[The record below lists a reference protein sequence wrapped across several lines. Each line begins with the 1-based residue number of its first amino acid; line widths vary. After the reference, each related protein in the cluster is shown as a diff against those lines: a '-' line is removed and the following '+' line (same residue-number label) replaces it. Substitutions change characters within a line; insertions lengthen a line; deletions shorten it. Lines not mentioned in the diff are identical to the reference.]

1 MNVAVENK
9 RDQLNW
15 SKIIKNNFD
24 FKKGKGFTQLN
35 LKKIFSKK
43 ECNEIYDKFDSNLN
57 WIIRDSQKL
66 KLPKNQ
72 YPMAKKL
79 TQVMSYF
86 RNLLQENIPE
96 RKHVRLIIE
105 TLRVAR
111 SDGSQHQVGSRWHQD
126 HEAYFS
132 LLINLTENDDP
143 DYSTR
148 FYDLQPKESYKF
160 DDLGNPVLKKGWK
173 ENFIK
178 PFHLGIL
185 NSGVRFFLFPH
196 DKCRPIVHH
205 APNSDKKRLAIF
217 ATFSLSGVDQG
228 MDLKDIY
235 LPLIKKKFKKEINK
249 KLKNLRNH
257 WKDILGIS
265 NSSKKKYKRRIFQSE
280 NGLYKLRSLK
290 FDYKRKNYRIVNFGL
305 KKFENEFKKNKKITK
320 NTVAIGELA
329 RAINYFSNIGNYSK
343 KKLLKEK
350 NLNLKT
356 SDFSDIK
363 NNNYDL
369 FIQFKQSNKAFQLL
383 SLKETYNYIDSFILI
398 LYPDAKNYIYNHN
411 IKYDKNLLPFMRNKN
426 IINKEKIKSKLKV
439 AQMFTSF
446 DISKHNN
453 KTSLLLSESIKSAW
467 NRGLKELI
475 VRRKKEYLSINKN
488 NYKRKMKKYLNTKI
502 CKNLDKVPFFL
513 PRVGIDRKLPLTN
526 SNSRTF
532 ELSKTII
539 RK

>member
-1 MNVAVENK
+1 MNLIIIIKWSVI
-9 RDQLNW
+9 

-79 TQVMSYF
+79 THVMSYF

-148 FYDLQPKESYKF
+148 FYDLQPKESYRF

-235 LPLIKKKFKKEINK
+235 LPLIKKKFKKEKNK
-249 KLKNLRNH
+249 KLKNLFSFH
-257 WKDILGIS
+257 QFTQ
-265 NSSKKKYKRRIFQSE
+265 KY
-280 NGLYKLRSLK
+280 
-290 FDYKRKNYRIVNFGL
+290 
-305 KKFENEFKKNKKITK
+305 
-320 NTVAIGELA
+320 
-329 RAINYFSNIGNYSK
+329 
-343 KKLLKEK
+343 
-350 NLNLKT
+350 
-356 SDFSDIK
+356 
-363 NNNYDL
+363 
-369 FIQFKQSNKAFQLL
+369 
-383 SLKETYNYIDSFILI
+383 
-398 LYPDAKNYIYNHN
+398 
-411 IKYDKNLLPFMRNKN
+411 
-426 IINKEKIKSKLKV
+426 
-439 AQMFTSF
+439 
-446 DISKHNN
+446 
-453 KTSLLLSESIKSAW
+453 
-467 NRGLKELI
+467 
-475 VRRKKEYLSINKN
+475 
-488 NYKRKMKKYLNTKI
+488 
-502 CKNLDKVPFFL
+502 
-513 PRVGIDRKLPLTN
+513 
-526 SNSRTF
+526 
-532 ELSKTII
+532 
-539 RK
+539 

>member
-1 MNVAVENK
+1 MNVIIENK
-9 RDQLNW
+9 SDQLNW

-24 FKKGKGFTQLN
+24 FKKGQGFAQLN

-43 ECNEIYDKFDSNLN
+43 DCNEIYDKFNSNLN

-72 YPMAKKL
+72 YPIAKKL
-79 TQVMSYF
+79 TYVMSYF

-96 RKHVRLIIE
+96 RQQVRLTIE

-148 FYDLQPKESYKF
+148 FYGLQPKESYKF
-160 DDLGNPVLKKGWK
+160 DDLGNPVLKKRWK

-217 ATFSLSGVDQG
+217 ATFSISGIDQG

-235 LPLIKKKFKKEINK
+235 LPLIKGKFKKEKNK
-249 KLKNLRNH
+249 KLNHLRIYWKN
-257 WKDILGIS
+257 ILGI
-265 NSSKKKYKRRIFQSE
+265 NNNLKKKYKYRISQSE
-280 NGLYKLRSLK
+280 NGLYKLQSLK
-290 FDYKRKNYRIVNFGL
+290 FNFKRKNYRIANFGL
-305 KKFENEFKKNKKITK
+305 KKFQNEFKKSKKITK
-320 NTVAIGELA
+320 NTAKIGELA
-329 RAINYFSNIGNYSK
+329 RAINYFSNIGNYSA

-350 NLNLKT
+350 NFNLKI
-356 SDFSDIK
+356 SDFSPTR

-369 FIQFKQSNKAFQLL
+369 FVQFKQPNKAFQLL
-383 SLKETYNYIDSFILI
+383 SLEETYNYIDSFVLI
-398 LYPDAKNYIYNHN
+398 LYPNAKNYIYNYN
-411 IKYDKNLLPFMRNKN
+411 TRYNKNLLPFMRTKN
-426 IINKEKIKSKLKV
+426 IKKEKINSNKKI

-446 DISKHNN
+446 DIKKYNN
-453 KTSLLLSESIKSAW
+453 KTSLLLLKSIKSTW
-467 NRGLKELI
+467 NRGLNELI
-475 VRRKKEYLSINKN
+475 ISRKKEYLSVNKN
-488 NYKRKMKKYLNTKI
+488 NYKKKMKKYLNTKLY
-502 CKNLDKVPFFL
+502 KKLDKVPFFL

-526 SNSRTF
+526 SNSKVF